1 MQSSQRRTSEETR
14 PSISLVFTPSAPASY
29 ARLSRAKN
37 RLIVRF
43 PAPRMVSFIRE
54 RKASKSS
61 RVLGMEGRWLEGR
74 KVGRSERRRDGK
86 SRVRKRR
93 PLSRSAVLIPY
104 LPLSD
109 FPTFRPSDYSTISL

>member
-1 MQSSQRRTSEETR
+1 
-14 PSISLVFTPSAPASY
+14 
-29 ARLSRAKN
+29 
-37 RLIVRF
+37 
-43 PAPRMVSFIRE
+43 
-54 RKASKSS
+54 SKSS

-109 FPTFRPSDYSTISL
+109 FPTFRLSDFPTFRLLHDLLVALRVPLGPLGGIADFLAQVEDQLENAGFLLRVDLVRRV